1 MLSTIF
7 AAAFL
12 SLALIS
18 FLIRRKFRNVSLV
31 LALCAAFLFGAWRA
45 QSAAAHA
52 LDLPAG
58 AGRDAPLLCE
68 GSVDGPLRLKEWGA
82 SFDLELSACGANE
95 GALSSAGGSVRVN
108 ARHVPEGLADGDRVR
123 ALIAIKAPRKF
134 DNPGAFDYARYLMS
148 LGVGAVANARG
159 PVMHIDQDGEALRGA
174 VGRAR
179 KRVASAID
187 EAAGQPEDAILR
199 ALAIGDR
206 SFVTQD
212 LRDWFARSG
221 LAHLLALSGLHVGY
235 VALLIYL
242 LVRASIGLV
251 PPLVSRVPVR
261 IMAAGL
267 TIPAV
272 WFYVIFTGCSISA
285 IRAAVM
291 LSVFLAGVMLMRRPD
306 AFCTIA
312 AAVIA
317 IVAILP
323 ESTLSVS
330 FQLSIFAVLGIATI
344 AVPMMRWIRG
354 SGEAPGVRR
363 RILYWITATATVSFA
378 ATLATAPAVGYHFKM
393 FTAVGI
399 FANMI
404 AVPLTGFLLQPLVL
418 VATAVAALSPD
429 SAAWLWSAAGSV
441 AAVLVKSASFA
452 SSAGEPLIGRWAPS
466 IAEVAMAYAAL
477 ACVAAWKRLPYK
489 KIMVSSLM
497 IAMFTDVIY
506 YRALPAFDQ
515 RLRVIYFDVGQGDSA
530 LVRFPGGENLLIDAG
545 GIKGSSIDVGKEV
558 LAPALLAMGV
568 RRIDRVLLTHP
579 HYDHYAGIVSL
590 LKDFGPRLL
599 WTNGLA
605 APEKEAGD
613 WDVLV
618 AAARAAG
625 VPMVAVGEH
634 GLREEIEGATLE
646 ISLPKDLAAEDINDT
661 SLIVRISL
669 RARSFL
675 FTGDLT
681 KEGETSLI
689 SSGIDLDSDV
699 LKVGHHGSNDASS
712 EEFLR
717 AVSPEIAVISAGV
730 GNPYGFPH
738 KDALAR
744 IERTGARVFRTD
756 WHGAISLTTD
766 GDSLDVSCYS
776 DEASAA
782 PAD

>member
-1 MLSTIF
+1 MIF
-7 AAAFL
+7 VAAFL
-12 SLALIS
+12 LPALIS
-18 FLIRRKFRNVSLV
+18 FLVRRKFRNVSLV
-31 LALCAAFLFGAWRA
+31 LALCAAFSFGAWRA
-45 QSAAAHA
+45 QAAAARA
-52 LDLPAG
+52 LDLSEG
-58 AGRDAPLLCE
+58 LGGDALLLCE
-68 GSVDGPLRLKEWGA
+68 GSVEGPLRVKEWGA

-108 ARHVPEGLADGDRVR
+108 GKHVPEGLADGDRVR

-148 LGVGAVANARG
+148 LGVGAVASARG
-159 PVMHIDQDGEALRGA
+159 PVMLIDHDGGGALRGA
-174 VGRAR
+174 IGRAR
-179 KRVASAID
+179 ERVASAID

-206 SFVTQD
+206 SLVTQD

-272 WFYVIFTGCSISA
+272 WLYVIFTGCSISA

-306 AFCTIA
+306 ALCTIA

-344 AVPMMRWIRG
+344 AVPMMRSIRKG
-354 SGEAPGVRR
+354 GEGPDVRR
-363 RILYWITATATVSFA
+363 RILYWIAATATVSFA
-378 ATLATAPAVGYHFKM
+378 ATLATAPAVAYHFKM

-418 VATAVAALSPD
+418 VATALTALSPD
-429 SAAWLWSAAGSV
+429 SAAWLWSASGFFARQLI
-441 AAVLVKSASFA
+441 AVASFA
-452 SSAGEPLIGRWAPS
+452 SAVGGPLIGRWAPS
-466 IAEVAMAYAAL
+466 IVEVAMAYAAL

-497 IAMFTDVIY
+497 IAMFTDVLY
-506 YRALPAFDQ
+506 YKALPAFDQ
-515 RLRVIYFDVGQGDSA
+515 RLRVTYFDVGQGDSA

-545 GIKGSSIDVGKEV
+545 GIKGSSIDVGKDV

-579 HYDHYAGIVSL
+579 HYDHYAGIASL
-590 LKDFGPRLL
+590 LKDFRPRLV

-605 APEKEAGD
+605 APEKEAED
-613 WDVLV
+613 WGAFV

-625 VPMVAVGEH
+625 VPMVAIGEH
-634 GLREEIEGATLE
+634 GLREEIEGATLA
-646 ISLPKDLAAEDINDT
+646 ISPPRDLAAEDINDT

-669 RARSFL
+669 GGSSFL
-675 FTGDLT
+675 FAGDLT
-681 KEGETSLI
+681 KEGEAALI

-699 LKVGHHGSNDASS
+699 LKVGHHGSNDASAQ
-712 EEFLR
+712 EFLD
-717 AVSPEIAVISAGV
+717 AVSPSIAVISAGV

-744 IERTGARVFRTD
+744 IERTGAGVLRTD
-756 WHGAISLTTD
+756 WHGAVSLTTD
-766 GDSLDVSCYS
+766 GRSLDVSCYS
-776 DEASAA
+776 DGASAA
-782 PAD
+782 SASAD